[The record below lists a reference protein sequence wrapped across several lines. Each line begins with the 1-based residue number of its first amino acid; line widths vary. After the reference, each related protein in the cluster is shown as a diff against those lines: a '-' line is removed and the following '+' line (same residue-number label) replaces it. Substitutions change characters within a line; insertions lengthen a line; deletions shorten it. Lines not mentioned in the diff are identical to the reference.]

1 MKSVTSMQLM
11 PVGIML
17 SVIQQH
23 IDVSA
28 RITQTITQI
37 TTNVN
42 QVSLQIAL
50 LRFFNVFLVFIEI
63 LEFSK
68 SCLKYTNN
76 AST

>member
-1 MKSVTSMQLM
+1 MKSVTSMQLV

-28 RITQTITQI
+28 RITKTITQI

-42 QVSLQIAL
+42 QVSLQTAL
-50 LRFFNVFLVFIEI
+50 LCVFNVF
-63 LEFSK
+63 
-68 SCLKYTNN
+68 SCFL
-76 AST
+76 